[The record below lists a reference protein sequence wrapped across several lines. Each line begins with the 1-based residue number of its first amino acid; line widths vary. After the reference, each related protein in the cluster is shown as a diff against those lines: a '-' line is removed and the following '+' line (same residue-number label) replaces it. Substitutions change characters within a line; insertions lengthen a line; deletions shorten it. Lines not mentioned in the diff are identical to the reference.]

1 MKPSPSPLSPT
12 PAAAGRSAAW
22 LGFAADTLFAI
33 GLTLILSL
41 AGGVIWALI
50 AAARGLDMATPGVLV
65 QMAMAVIA
73 TGGTAVLLYLL
84 RRRASDAEK
93 MASLQAIYRS
103 STWGWTLLA
112 GAAVF
117 LGSSLVSWLFAQFTD
132 QPTPSNM
139 ALMEQA
145 RAQYPLLLVLF
156 AVGLAPFYE
165 ELLFRR
171 VLFGRLAA
179 AGMVLP
185 GIVLSSLLFAL
196 SHEIPGL
203 GDHGWAAMLQL
214 WLVYGGM
221 GAVFAWLYQ
230 RTGTLL
236 APIVAH
242 AINNGVA
249 LTMLMLGLSAS

>member
-1 MKPSPSPLSPT
+1 MKPQPSPLSPAT
-12 PAAAGRSAAW
+12 DVAARNAAW
-22 LGFAADTLFAI
+22 LGFAADAMFAI
-33 GLTLILSL
+33 GLMLILSL
-41 AGGVIWALI
+41 AGGIVWAVI
-50 AAARGLDMATPGVLV
+50 AAARGLDMAAPGVLV

-93 MASLQAIYRS
+93 LASLQAIYRA

-112 GAAVF
+112 GVAVF
-117 LGSSLVSWLFAQFTD
+117 VGSSLVSWLFSQFST

-156 AVGLAPFYE
+156 AVGLAPLYE

-203 GDHGWAAMLQL
+203 SGHGWVAMLQL

-221 GAVFAWLYQ
+221 GAVFAWLYH

-236 APIVAH
+236 APMVAH

-249 LTMLMLGLSAS
+249 LSLLMLGVSAS

>member
-1 MKPSPSPLSPT
+1 MKM
-12 PAAAGRSAAW
+12 PAAETASHASAKRLAW
-22 LGFAADTLFAI
+22 LGFTADSLLAI

-41 AGGVIWALI
+41 LAGIIWALL
-50 AAARGLDMATPGVLV
+50 AKARGLDLTTPGVLA

-84 RRRASDAEK
+84 RRRASEAEK
-93 MASLQAIYRS
+93 QVSLQAICRP
-103 STWGWTLLA
+103 STWGWAVLA
-112 GAAVF
+112 GVAVF
-117 LGSSLVSWLFAQFTD
+117 LCSSLLSWLFAQFSN

-156 AVGLAPFYE
+156 AVGLAPMYE

-185 GIVLSSLLFAL
+185 GIVLSSLLFAF

-203 GDHGWAAMLQL
+203 GGHGWMAMLQL
-214 WLVYGGM
+214 WLVYAGM
-221 GAVFAWLYQ
+221 GAAFAWLYQ

-242 AINNGVA
+242 AINNGAA
-249 LTMLMLGLSAS
+249 LGVLMLGLASH

>member
-1 MKPSPSPLSPT
+1 MKPSPSPLSPA

-50 AAARGLDMATPGVLV
+50 AAARGLDMAAPGVLV

-93 MASLQAIYRS
+93 LASLQAIYRP

-179 AGMVLP
+179 TGMVLP

-203 GDHGWAAMLQL
+203 SGHDWAAMLQL

>member
-1 MKPSPSPLSPT
+1 MKM
-12 PAAAGRSAAW
+12 PAAETASDASDKRLAW
-22 LGFAADTLFAI
+22 LGFTADSLLAI
-33 GLTLILSL
+33 GLMLILSL
-41 AGGVIWALI
+41 LAGIIWAVL
-50 AAARGLDMATPGVLV
+50 AKARGLDLATPGVLV

-84 RRRASDAEK
+84 RRRASAAEK
-93 MASLQAIYRS
+93 QASLQAIHRPA
-103 STWGWTLLA
+103 TWGWALLA
-112 GAAVF
+112 GVSVF
-117 LGSSLVSWLFAQFTD
+117 VGSSLVSWLFAQFSN

-145 RAQYPLLLVLF
+145 RTQYPVLLVLF
-156 AVGLAPFYE
+156 AVGLAPLYE

-185 GIVLSSLLFAL
+185 GIVLSSLLFAF

-203 GDHGWAAMLQL
+203 SGHGWMAMLQL

-221 GAVFAWLYQ
+221 GAAFAWLYQ

-236 APIVAH
+236 APILAH
-242 AINNGVA
+242 AINNGAA
-249 LTMLMLGLSAS
+249 LCVLMLGLVSH

>member
-1 MKPSPSPLSPT
+1 MKM
-12 PAAAGRSAAW
+12 PAAETASDASAKRLAW
-22 LGFAADTLFAI
+22 LGFTADSLLAI
-33 GLTLILSL
+33 GLMLILSL
-41 AGGVIWALI
+41 LAGIIWAVL
-50 AAARGLDMATPGVLV
+50 AKARGLDLATPGVLV

-84 RRRASDAEK
+84 RRRASAAEK
-93 MASLQAIYRS
+93 QASLQAIHRPA
-103 STWGWTLLA
+103 TWGWALLA
-112 GAAVF
+112 GVAVF
-117 LGSSLVSWLFAQFTD
+117 VGSSLVSWLFAQFSN

-145 RAQYPLLLVLF
+145 RAQYPVFLVLF
-156 AVGLAPFYE
+156 AVGLAPLYE

-185 GIVLSSLLFAL
+185 GIVLSSLLFAF

-203 GDHGWAAMLQL
+203 SGHGWMAMLQL

-221 GAVFAWLYQ
+221 GAAFAWLYQ

-236 APIVAH
+236 APILAH
-242 AINNGVA
+242 AINNGAA
-249 LTMLMLGLSAS
+249 LCVLMLGLVSH